1 MKLAS
6 ITEAQLI
13 LFKKKVTPAEGE
25 RERYLNKKTEQE
37 TWWQKGKSFMQKK

>member
-13 LFKKKVTPAEGE
+13 FFKKKII
-25 RERYLNKKTEQE
+25 KT
-37 TWWQKGKSFMQKK
+37 WLQKGKFSLKRRK

>member
-25 RERYLNKKTEQE
+25 RERKFENLAAKRKKLYAKKII
-37 TWWQKGKSFMQKK
+37 KGL

>member
-13 LFKKKVTPAEGE
+13 FFKKKVTPASGE
-25 RERYLNKKTEQE
+25 RDFEKK
-37 TWWQKGKSFMQKK
+37 K

>member
-13 LFKKKVTPAEGE
+13 FFKKKVI
-25 RERYLNKKTEQE
+25 KT
-37 TWWQKGKSFMQKK
+37 WLQKGKSFMQEKRQ